1 MQYRKISKIFND
13 EGLQTPRNT
22 PFTPSKVFSIYQ
34 KGKVREER
42 INRKD
47 LSKDCFINDI
57 NRLISDSY
65 IIKKCTFTRY
75 IQ

>member
-1 MQYRKISKIFND
+1 MIFND
-13 EGLQTPRNT
+13 ERLQTPRNT

-47 LSKDCFINDI
+47 DVEV
-57 NRLISDSY
+57 SDVWVE
-65 IIKKCTFTRY
+65 IIE
-75 IQ
+75 